1 MIKQWLMLGIAAGV
15 FASCSQD
22 TTEPNVSPETGETVT
37 LGISA
42 EVSVD
47 TEGAR
52 ALKHKLVENGNNQI
66 VPMPEFADGEEVEVH
81 TVIKSN
87 RSGATPTIAAL
98 KWKYDAAKKKL
109 VLSSGS
115 HDLTIANFNN
125 DNSTKWYISGFIG
138 GVLSGTQ
145 IEFMGTRVLKGFN
158 GNAGEALGSMDIPY
172 AFGWTELTI
181 ETDKGKTANSNSY
194 RFAKVDTDKNVKF
207 QPMGTLL
214 AVKLGNKQPAG
225 AYTFTLKSF
234 TLSSNA
240 WYDQGTF
247 ELNTAIPA
255 TDPQK
260 KLPEWKESTCA
271 GDMYYTFASGHEPG
285 TIAPNTELSKT
296 HYVWVMP
303 NQVVPTGA
311 ADVRVMFRGTSSR
324 PESADYKD
332 YTNIW
337 FTDYTTVGKASQGK
351 VTEGKVQTLRANA
364 SHRLALP
371 IEYVTE
377 YALAGGDGLTSV
389 PPMNP
394 LPAGVQGDLRFATSH
409 RNDQSGY
416 YNWYKVAGRHHAI
429 YNPDTRNLQAEVDA
443 TFGADKYYIPTQ
455 DQWWGVFPTPEIYSH
470 SWTAAA
476 KSNTNESMRVGSGR
490 DEFKQSYLSDYSAGS
505 SVNDATSDATTYAI
519 RFKARLG
526 HSCAPIKL
534 ERWDYDAATA
544 TYRSHMYTSAPDNKL
559 KCAYRFRRIGGKSA
573 WDKYDNQNLTNQLI
587 IDVVYLGEEATEDIS
602 AVSVDSWWS
611 TKQAEGKVISRT
623 FSAAGYLY
631 GAADLA
637 YPLFNRG
644 YWGPFWTAT
653 QGNAFKGWAVYA
665 NGSVIDGSESYDL
678 QHAKAV
684 RLYSRNRN

>member
-1 MIKQWLMLGIAAGV
+1 MQRMIKRWLMLAIATGV
-15 FASCSQD
+15 FVSCSQD
-22 TTEPNVSPETGETVT
+22 ATEPSVSPETGETVT
-37 LGISA
+37 LNLSV

-47 TEGAR
+47 NEEVR
-52 ALKHKLVENGNNQI
+52 ALNHKLGENSHGQI
-66 VPMPEFADGEEVEVH
+66 VPMPEFADGEEVEVY
-81 TVIKSN
+81 TVIKSD

-109 VLSSGS
+109 VLRSST

-138 GVLSGTQ
+138 GALNGTQ
-145 IEFMGTRVLKGFN
+145 IEFMGTRVLKGFD

-181 ETDKGKTANSNSY
+181 ETNKGKTANSNSY
-194 RFAKVDTDKNVKF
+194 RFAKVDTEKNVKF
-207 QPMGTLL
+207 KPLGTLL

-225 AYTFTLKSF
+225 AYTFTLKGF

-240 WYDQGTF
+240 WYDQGAF

-285 TIAPNTELSKT
+285 AIAPNAELDKT

-311 ADVRVMFRGTSSR
+311 ADVRVMFKGTSSR
-324 PESADYKD
+324 PETADYKD

-364 SHRLALP
+364 SHRLSLP

-377 YALAGGDGLTSV
+377 YALAGGDGFTSV
-389 PPMNP
+389 PAMSP
-394 LPAGVQGDLRFATSH
+394 LPAGVQGNLRFATSH

-416 YNWYKVAGRHHAI
+416 YNWYKVAGRHHAVH
-429 YNPDTRNLQAEVDA
+429 NPNSGNLQTAVDVA
-443 TFGADKYYIPTQ
+443 FGADKYYLPTQ
-455 DQWWGVFPTPEIYSH
+455 DQLWGIFPSPEIYSR
-470 SWTAAA
+470 SWVATATL
-476 KSNTNESMRVGSGR
+476 NRNESMRVGSGR

-505 SVNDATSDATTYAI
+505 SVNNTTSDATIYAI
-519 RFKARLG
+519 RFKARLRT
-526 HSCAPIKL
+526 SCAPIRM
-534 ERWDYDAATA
+534 EGWDYDAATG
-544 TYRSHMYTSAPDNKL
+544 TNRSHMYTSAPDNSL
-559 KCAYRFRRIGGKSA
+559 KCAYRYRRVGGSSA
-573 WDKYDNQNLTNQLI
+573 WNSRQSLDTQLI
-587 IDVVYLGEEATEDIS
+587 VDVVYLGEEATELSTIS
-602 AVSVDSWWS
+602 SDSWWT
-611 TKQAEGKVISRT
+611 TKQTEGKVISRT
-623 FSAAGYLY
+623 FSAPGHLY
-631 GAADLA
+631 ALGDGSYA
-637 YPLFNRG
+637 LFDRG
-644 YWGPFWTAT
+644 YWGPLRAANQATAT
-653 QGNAFKGWAVYA
+653 KSWSVYV
-665 NGSVIDGSESYDL
+665 NGSVIDAS
-678 QHAKAV
+678 QHYELEHAHAV
-684 RLYSRNRN
+684 RLFIRRN